1 MKNAATSDSGDGVNE
16 STRLLP
22 SPVLAG
28 SGSAGLWL
36 SPHSQRTRRSPE
48 AVFGCAWMVH
58 RASVR
63 PAIPGPAALDR
74 RSRGDASSE
83 HLDPCSTRVP
93 GGRPMRRVFL
103 VLAAAML
110 AFGLAAPAVL
120 AAQPTFEHRG
130 TVLMSFNGDVTVPAD
145 ESADSVFAAP
155 GRATTPGP

>member
-16 STRLLP
+16 STGLLP

-63 PAIPGPAALDR
+63 PAIPGPAAR
-74 RSRGDASSE
+74 PTQQAGACSA

-103 VLAAAML
+103 VLAAVML

-130 TVLMSFNGDVTVPAD
+130 TVLMAFNGDFTVPAG
-145 ESADSVFAAP
+145 ESAVSVFV
-155 GRATTPGP
+155 ATG